1 MASFKIYE
9 ENLNAKPIN
18 RKIIVV
24 MMTEEGNA
32 MHNWQVI
39 CLK

>member
-1 MASFKIYE
+1 MASFKFYE

-24 MMTEEGNA
+24 KMTEKGNA

-39 CLK
+39 CVK